1 MTETEARQLKNEVAF
16 LKRKLAAIERKYA
29 PLKDR
34 AAIALT
40 MRHIKTTREGYE
52 FDEVQTWWIDDPN
65 ERASNQRALRKVMNE
80 LEADLM
86 SRDGQ
91 MPMKERT

>member
-1 MTETEARQLKNEVAF
+1 MTDTEARQLINENAY
-16 LKRKLAAIERKYA
+16 LKRKLAAMDKKYA

-40 MRHIKTTREGYE
+40 MRHIRTTRNGIEY
-52 FDEVQTWWIDDPN
+52 DEVQTWWIDDPK

-80 LEADLM
+80 LEADLKQK
-86 SRDGQ
+86 DGKTI
-91 MPMKERT
+91 KEQP